1 MALGGAVDD
10 MEAEKF
16 VFLPEIEL
24 RLCGLSAARLITIV
38 TELSLLLY
46 SRPADFKSM

>member
-16 VFLPEIEL
+16 IFLPEVEL
-24 RLCGLSAARLITIV
+24 RLCGLSAGHLITMV
-38 TELSLLLY
+38 TELSLLLRN
-46 SRPADFKSM
+46 RPADLNSM